1 MNHFWSKE
9 ICLIPNV
16 DNKLSQLTLFFG
28 FILSHCIFSVNH
40 LKNPTFTRF
49 LIHSLGFFPFNPCP
63 ATSLSLS
70 LFDLFSPGRNS
81 VSTLIARMSTL
92 VWNMIINNKK

>member
-1 MNHFWSKE
+1 MNHFWFKE

-63 ATSLSLS
+63 APSLSLS
-70 LFDLFSPGRNS
+70 LSLTFFPREEILFQH
-81 VSTLIARMSTL
+81 
-92 VWNMIINNKK
+92 